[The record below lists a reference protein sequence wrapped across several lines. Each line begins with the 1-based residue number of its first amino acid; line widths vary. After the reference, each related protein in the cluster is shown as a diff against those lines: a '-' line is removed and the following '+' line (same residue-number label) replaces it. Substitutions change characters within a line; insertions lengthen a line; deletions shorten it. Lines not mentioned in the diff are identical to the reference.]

1 MPHTDVGM
9 STGADENLLDAGE
22 DAEDLLGSSAAG
34 HRFLRGASLRS
45 ASYTFS
51 LIIGATVTPFIT
63 RHLGKVGWGRYVT
76 VASLLA
82 IAVALTEGG
91 LSSMGVRE
99 FSTEGDHDR
108 REYMSTLLG
117 LRIVLSAA
125 AAAGSIGFAFLA
137 RYPTVMVEGA
147 VIGCL
152 GIFLNNVQ
160 SALAV
165 VLVARLR
172 LGWVAT
178 IDFLMQTVSVGWMIV
193 LIVLGAPL
201 LPFYAAT
208 TVAAGV
214 VLVTVATLVRHD
226 VSFRPSFDP
235 ARWRALA
242 SETFVYAAA
251 TALGVVYA
259 QVVVVATELL
269 TTAAQTGYFG
279 LGFRVLQI
287 VGSLPWVI
295 VATAFPILTR
305 AASSDPARL
314 RYALGRLSEVGLLV
328 GGALSIGLVI
338 GAPFIVEVLGGSH
351 EFSGSVDVLRILG
364 AGIPATFLV
373 ATWSYALLSLQT
385 YRPLV
390 LANAFAVAVAVALCV
405 TLIPWLGARGSAV
418 VAASLEIILAAV
430 YAVILRRLG
439 DSAALNPRRVV
450 RMVLAFAAA
459 YAAGLLLPG
468 PPVLRTVYALVVLL
482 LGVLALRLFP
492 DEFMEML
499 RPSR

>member
-1 MPHTDVGM
+1 V
-9 STGADENLLDAGE
+9 SSGAGPDAVDPPAGP
-22 DAEDLLGSSAAG
+22 EDLLASSAAG
-34 HRFLRGASLRS
+34 RRFLRGASLRS

-51 LIIGATVTPFIT
+51 LLIGATVTPFIT
-63 RHLGKVGWGRYVT
+63 RHLGRIGWGRYVT

-117 LRIVLSAA
+117 LRLVLSGA
-125 AAAGSIGFAFLA
+125 AAAGSIAFALIA

-147 VIGCL
+147 IIGCL

-172 LGWVAT
+172 VGWMAF
-178 IDFLMQTVSVGWMIV
+178 IDFLMQTVSVGWMVV
-193 LIVLGAPL
+193 LIILGAPL

-208 TVAAGV
+208 TVAAGAVLLTV
-214 VLVTVATLVRHD
+214 VLLVRQD
-226 VSFRPSFDP
+226 VSFRPNFDP

-269 TTAAQTGYFG
+269 TTGAQTGYFG

-287 VGSLPWVI
+287 AGGLPWII

-314 RYALGRLSEVGLLV
+314 RYALGRLSEVGLLL

-338 GAPFIVEVLGGSH
+338 GAPFIVEVLGGSR
-351 EFSGSVDVLRILG
+351 EFSGSVAVLRILG

-373 ATWSYALLSLQT
+373 ATWSYALLSLQA

-390 LANAFAVAVAVALCV
+390 LANAVAVAVAVVLCV
-405 TLIPWLGARGSAV
+405 TLIPSLGARGSAV
-418 VAASLEIILAAV
+418 VAASLEIILATV
-430 YAVILRRLG
+430 YAVILGRIG
-439 DSAALNPRRVV
+439 DAASLDRGRMA
-450 RMVLAFAAA
+450 RMVLAFGAA

-468 PPVLRTVYALVVLL
+468 PPVLRTIYALVVLM
-482 LGVLALRLFP
+482 LGVVGLRLFP
-492 DEFMEML
+492 EEFVEML
-499 RPSR
+499 RPGR